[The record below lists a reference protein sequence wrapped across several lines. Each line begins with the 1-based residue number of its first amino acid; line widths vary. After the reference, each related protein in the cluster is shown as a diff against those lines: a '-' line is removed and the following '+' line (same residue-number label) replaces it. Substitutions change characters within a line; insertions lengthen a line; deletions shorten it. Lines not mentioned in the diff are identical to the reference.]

1 MSRLHCYLLYGD
13 LTLCEALE
21 LYRACPRSAQQE
33 FSGFSVRISEERLA
47 SIPIPDHETWLAI
60 VRVMEFMY
68 FRQILGRK
76 DNPDVHGVQ
85 VKLIRYLTG
94 LSYFDLAGK
103 LSKHFDFNWISAR
116 FYIANGSLEAQR
128 RWQLQGSGLHN
139 FNLQSEWWLETPLS
153 STELLD
159 HYNVWK
165 LWMNSTKPLQNPVQ
179 FLYSACRWESLFAVE
194 WFMRKSFEVLADG
207 IAWADI
213 MTHQIHC
220 FQGIF
225 AAIFSNTTHW
235 KTADNTKVLAFLKH
249 LLEAPSPISSAKQ
262 ELFIKNDFIRAALR
276 ETKKLMDQKTKTS
289 HYWQD

>member
-21 LYRACPRSAQQE
+21 LYRACPRSVQQE

-60 VRVMEFMY
+60 VHVMEFMY

-76 DNPDVHGVQ
+76 DNPDVHGIQ

-94 LSYFDLAGK
+94 LSYFDLADK
-103 LSKHFDFNWISAR
+103 LKEHFNFPWISAR
-116 FYIANGSLEAQR
+116 YYVANGSLEARR
-128 RWQLQGSGLHN
+128 RWQLEAGNLNN
-139 FNLQSEWWLETPLS
+139 FCLQDWWLEAPLT

-159 HYNVWK
+159 QYNVWHF
-165 LWMNSTKPLQNPVQ
+165 WMNSAKPLQNPIQ
-179 FLYSACRWESLFAVE
+179 FLYDACRYETLFAVE

-207 IAWADI
+207 ITWADI
-213 MTHQIHC
+213 MNHQIDC

-276 ETKKLMDQKTKTS
+276 ETKELMDRKAKAS
-289 HYWQD
+289 HYWQG